1 MVGVQKTIQEVGCH
15 MFLPLFFAEF
25 QKHLKFS
32 SFLGGDVQ
40 LPDQICITI
49 HVFNLKIFGP

>member
-15 MFLPLFFAEF
+15 MFLPLFFAEI
-25 QKHLKFS
+25 QKHPRLF
-32 SFLGGDVQ
+32 GGDVQ